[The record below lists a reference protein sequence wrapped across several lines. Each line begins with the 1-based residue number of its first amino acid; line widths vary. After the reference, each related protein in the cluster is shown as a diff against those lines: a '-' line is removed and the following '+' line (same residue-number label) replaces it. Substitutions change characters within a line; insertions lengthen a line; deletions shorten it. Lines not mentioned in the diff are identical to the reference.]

1 MYLLNLFSS
10 NWKSSG
16 SYISV
21 NQYLI
26 SITNLLLMEMHY
38 CRLYSIQ
45 DNFCRLLHT
54 VVHSMCL

>member
-45 DNFCRLLHT
+45 DNF
-54 VVHSMCL
+54 VDYYIQ